1 MSNSL
6 LTGPPRYVARG
17 PWSPLWAVAMAIVV
31 QAGLQLAGGVGGT
44 LAVAAIAG
52 VSPQDLSGQQL
63 LVGLLAFL
71 LLSQVCIIALTWWAA
86 GLFGGDRREVLQADR
101 GAPGVG
107 EVVIAIGGLA
117 LLLGIF
123 NALVYLL
130 RPDLFFADMQQFLPM
145 IQKPFW
151 PLTALGVGLGAP
163 LSEELLFRGFV
174 LSALAQWRFGFWP
187 AALLMNAVWT
197 TFHLGYSV
205 VGLLEVF
212 IGGVYM
218 SWLLW
223 RSGSIW
229 LPIICHAATNCV
241 FLAILALYSLR

>member
-1 MSNSL
+1 LPNTL

-17 PWSPLWAVAMAIVV
+17 PWSPLWAVVAAIVI
-31 QAGLQLAGGVGGT
+31 QAGLQLAGGVVGT
-44 LAVAAIAG
+44 LASAAFAG
-52 VSPQDLSGQQL
+52 VSPDRLSGQQL
-63 LVGLLAFL
+63 LLGLLTFL
-71 LLSQVCIIALTWWAA
+71 LLSQVVIIALTWWAA
-86 GLFGGDRREVLQADR
+86 GLFGGNRREVLQADR

-107 EVVIAIGGLA
+107 EVVTAVAGLT
-117 LLLGIF
+117 LVLGIF

-130 RPDLFFADMQQFLPM
+130 RPDLFLADMQQFLPM

-151 PLTALGVGLGAP
+151 PLTALGVGVGAP

-187 AALLMNAVWT
+187 AALLLNAVWT
-197 TFHLGYSV
+197 AFHLGYSV
-205 VGLLEVF
+205 VGLIEVF

-229 LPIICHAATNCV
+229 LPIICHAVTNCT
-241 FLAILALYSLR
+241 FLVILAVYASQ

>member
-1 MSNSL
+1 LSNSL

-17 PWSPLWAVAMAIVV
+17 PWPPLLAVVAAVV
-31 QAGLQLAGGVGGT
+31 IQAGLQLAGGVVGT
-44 LAVAAIAG
+44 LASAAFAG
-52 VSPQDLSGQQL
+52 VSPDRLSGQQL
-63 LVGLLAFL
+63 LVGLLTFL
-71 LLSQVCIIALTWWAA
+71 LLSQVFIIGVTWWAA
-86 GLFGGDRREVLQADR
+86 GLFGGNRREVLQADR
-101 GAPGVG
+101 GAPTVG
-107 EVVIAIGGLA
+107 EVVTAVAGLT
-117 LLLGIF
+117 LVLGIF

-130 RPDLFFADMQQFLPM
+130 RPDLFLADMQQFLPM
-145 IQKPFW
+145 IQGPFW
-151 PLTALGVGLGAP
+151 PLTALGIGLGAP

-212 IGGVYM
+212 IGGAYM

-229 LPIICHAATNCV
+229 LPIICHAATNCF
-241 FLAILALYSLR
+241 FLVILALYSFR

>member
-17 PWSPLWAVAMAIVV
+17 PWSPLWAVVVAIVV

-44 LAVAAIAG
+44 LAIAAIAG

-86 GLFGGDRREVLQADR
+86 GFFGGDRREVLQAHR

-117 LLLGIF
+117 LLLGLF

-145 IQKPFW
+145 MQKPFW